1 MQNDN
6 DDRLEKRMDEIIVSS
21 SKENEDNKKTQE
33 EKSLPQAELLVSLV
47 TKENCELFHDQFHE
61 PCAHILVKDHW
72 ENHKMKSKKFKH
84 WLSRLL
90 WDESGKAAN
99 ATALQSALAI
109 LEGKAIF
116 DGTLHHLYTRVA
128 KQGEI
133 FWYDLANEK
142 GQAIKVT
149 SDDWEVVD
157 HPPILFCR
165 YPHQLPQVVPIKA
178 DIKDIKKLED
188 FINLAKS
195 EYTLLFQVY
204 LITCFIPDIPH
215 PIPIVFGS
223 KGSAKS
229 TFAKILSKLIDPSI
243 QGVSGMPTDQNEI
256 VRQLYHHWFRFFD
269 NITSF
274 STSTSDLLCRA
285 VTGDGFSKRAL
296 FSDDDDVIFSFKHC
310 IGLNGINN
318 CAQKPDLL
326 DRAILFR
333 LEPIPD
339 EKRRSED
346 ELWEDFAK
354 IRAVI
359 LGGIFAILSKAMRLK
374 REQPKLKNLPRMAD
388 FTVWGCAIAQAMGS
402 SQEAFLSVYH
412 ANLNEQNEEAIQEN
426 PVALAIV
433 YFMDNK
439 VEWENTASELLG
451 ELNKIAD
458 NEKLNAKGNAWP
470 KSAAALTR
478 KINEVKTNLAQKG
491 ILIDTHKGPH
501 GKRSLSI
508 RNIPK
513 DIADS
518 ATLELI
524 DRVRSVFGGD
534 VKVKPENI
542 PPHDNSEPPVPDE
555 SSGDS
560 GDIPQQL
567 F

>member
-1 MQNDN
+1 MNDN
-6 DDRLEKRMDEIIVSS
+6 DEKLEKRMEEITSS
-21 SKENEDNKKTQE
+21 APKLHEDDKKVQE

-47 TKENCELFHDQFHE
+47 TAENCELFHDQFHDS
-61 PCAHILVKDHW
+61 CAHILIKDHW
-72 ENHKMKSKKFKH
+72 ENHKMKSKKFRH

-90 WDESGKAAN
+90 WEKSGKAAN
-99 ATALQSALAI
+99 ATALQAALTI

-116 DGTLHHLYTRVA
+116 DGSLHHLYTRVA
-128 KQGEI
+128 KQGET

-142 GQAIKVT
+142 GQAVKINA
-149 SDDWEVVD
+149 DDWEIVD

-165 YPHQLPQVVPIKA
+165 YPHQLPQVVPVAA
-178 DIKDIKKLED
+178 DKKDIKRLED
-188 FINLAKS
+188 FLNLAKS
-195 EYTLLFQVY
+195 EYTILFLVY
-204 LITCFIPDIPH
+204 LVTCFIPDIPH

-256 VRQLYHHWFRFFD
+256 IRQLYHHWFRFFD

-274 STSTSDLLCRA
+274 STSISDLFCRA

-296 FSDDDDVIFSFKHC
+296 FSDDDDIIFSFKHC

-318 CAQKPDLL
+318 CVQKPDLL
-326 DRAILFR
+326 DRSLLFR
-333 LEPIPD
+333 LEPISD
-339 EKRRSED
+339 DKRKSED
-346 ELWEDFAK
+346 ELWEDFE
-354 IRAVI
+354 RVRTVI
-359 LGGIFAILSKAMRLK
+359 LGSIFTILSRAMRLK
-374 REQPKLKNLPRMAD
+374 REQQKIKDLPRMAD
-388 FTVWGCAIAQAMGS
+388 FTVWGCAIAQAMDS
-402 SQEAFLSVYH
+402 SPETFLSVYH

-426 PVALAIV
+426 PVALAMV

-439 VEWENTASELLG
+439 IEWQNTASELLG

-478 KINEVKTNLAQKG
+478 KLNEVKTNLAQKG
-491 ILIDTHKGPH
+491 ILIDTHKGSH

-508 RNIPK
+508 RNTPK

-524 DRVRSVFGGD
+524 NKVQSVFGGNI
-534 VKVKPENI
+534 KAQIENM
-542 PPHDNSEPPVPDE
+542 PPDNAEPPV
-555 SSGDS
+555 SSGSSGTS